1 MAWNSSEF
9 HTEAIDTVDLEQ
21 YGVGGSRLG
30 LLTPAQM
37 KIHI

>member
-21 YGVGGSRLG
+21 YGVGGGLG
-30 LLTPAQM
+30 LLTSTQM